1 MLEKFKNFVHKH
13 QLLHERHSYLL
24 AVSGGLDSC
33 VMAHLFAQAKFSFAI
48 AHVNFQLRGADAD
61 GDENFCRKLAQS
73 YNVPF
78 HSIQFD
84 TKAIAQEQKTS
95 IQLAARSLRYE
106 WFAQLQSQY
115 AYTCIATAHH
125 ANDSIETFLYNFSK
139 GTGLKGLLGI
149 PMKNDHIIR
158 PMLFASRAEIE
169 TFAEAENLKWR
180 EDSSNADDKYL
191 RNKVRHQVVPVLK
204 DINPALEKTSLN
216 TFQHLQEAQN
226 MINWAVKEWGKKVM
240 INKGSSS
247 YIAFQDL
254 LALPFLNS
262 LLFEWFKNYGFH
274 SDQIKSIT
282 QHLQQFP
289 NHHIGATFY
298 SETHCILID
307 RKKLILSPNKN
318 TPPNVYQLAKV
329 NQQLSLVNGTF
340 AMNYLSQVPHSFP
353 QTTFLAYLN
362 LEDSDFPLQLRHWKN
377 GDLFQ
382 PLGMKGK
389 HQKLQDFFTH
399 QKVTRLEKD
408 HIWILETAKKKIA
421 WVVGYRID
429 ERFKITDKQNTCY
442 TFTFKPH

>member
-1 MLEKFKNFVHKH
+1 MLEKFKNFVNQH
-13 QLLHERHSYLL
+13 QLLHEEETCLL
-24 AVSGGLDSC
+24 AVSGGLDSY
-33 VMAHLFAQAKFSFAI
+33 VMVHLFAQAKFSFAV
-48 AHVNFQLRGADAD
+48 AHVNFQLRGTEAD
-61 GDENFCRKLAQS
+61 GDEVFCQKLS
-73 YNVPF
+73 DRYNVPF

-84 TKAIAQEQKTS
+84 TKVIAQERKTS

-106 WFAQLQSQY
+106 WFAQLQLQY
-115 AYTCIATAHH
+115 SYTCVATAHH

-139 GTGLKGLLGI
+139 GTGLKGLLGV
-149 PMKNDHIIR
+149 PMKNDNIIR

-169 TFAEAENLKWR
+169 AFAEAENLKWR
-180 EDSSNADDKYL
+180 EDSSNADDKYQ
-191 RNKVRHQVVPVLK
+191 RNKLRHHVVPILK
-204 DINPALEKTSLN
+204 DINPALEQTSIQ
-216 TFQHLQEAQN
+216 TFQHLQEAQS
-226 MINWAVKEWGKKVM
+226 IIDWAVKEWEQKVITKNGEITS
-240 INKGSSS
+240 INFE
-247 YIAFQDL
+247 AL
-254 LALPFLNS
+254 LELPFLNG
-262 LLFEWFKNYGFH
+262 LLFEWFKNDGFH
-274 SDQIKSIT
+274 PNQIEQIV

-318 TPPNVYQLAKV
+318 KSPNVYQLAKV
-329 NQQLSLVNGTF
+329 NQELSLINGTF
-340 AMNYLSQVPHSFP
+340 AMNYLPQVPNSFP

-362 LEDSDFPLQLRHWKN
+362 LNDSDFPLQLRHWKN

-408 HIWILETAKKKIA
+408 RIWILETAKKEIA

-429 ERFKITDKQNTCY
+429 ERFKITDKQNACY